1 MAMVDKRKQL
11 LMACTYVHINRTFG
25 RALYLRRRSVLYCNL
40 LWGNYSKNITIWFI
54 FVKLPLNFTKENI
67 SDSIVASIP
76 ACHAGD
82 RGSIPR
88 RRASFL
94 SYVRQTVRVCV

>member
-54 FVKLPLNFTKENI
+54 FVKLP
-67 SDSIVASIP
+67 
-76 ACHAGD
+76 
-82 RGSIPR
+82 
-88 RRASFL
+88 
-94 SYVRQTVRVCV
+94 